1 MTTSPNRS
9 VDATLQVLIGRL
21 PPATTDFLKVS
32 LEPHG
37 MGVEIEPD
45 PSKVVAFSLE
55 KSFDCILVG
64 ADPLTLGELFVRG
77 SAKVPVIAL
86 VEEGSGQARVRAL
99 EAGAQE
105 CLKAPFGIGELV
117 GRIRALAGSGP
128 HSCPER
134 VDPAWP
140 EDFEYARDLRL
151 VDRSDRSV
159 SLTRGEGAIL
169 NFLLAS
175 PGRVL
180 SASDFALRL
189 WGPGRVDQAVR
200 AERLVANLRR
210 KIDRGH
216 PHRVIQ
222 GSGSDGY
229 FLALRRN
236 AEGTGLPGVDRPG
249 ALDPSLEP

>member
-128 HSCPER
+128 SCGSCSRTSTWGEAPSR
-134 VDPAWP
+134 ARAWDASCGGGTTKP
-140 EDFEYARDLRL
+140 QAGRCTPRRAPTAKDS
-151 VDRSDRSV
+151 VDRHLRRRLLLAQDRSQ
-159 SLTRGEGAIL
+159 G
-169 NFLLAS
+169 
-175 PGRVL
+175 VL
-180 SASDFALRL
+180 GLPKLRANVGKL
-189 WGPGRVDQAVR
+189 MTLR
-200 AERLVANLRR
+200 ANLGNLMKLR
-210 KIDRGH
+210 KNLGN
-216 PHRVIQ
+216 
-222 GSGSDGY
+222 
-229 FLALRRN
+229 LAKLWKSARIHSTKRQC
-236 AEGTGLPGVDRPG
+236 
-249 ALDPSLEP
+249 